1 EPDRQPH
8 RDAGRD
14 RDGQARR
21 IHVRAE
27 PPQRRDRG
35 QHHRGHRRGGERRPD
50 QDRLRQ
56 PQRPHRQVQPAPA
69 DRGRAGRFGV
79 LSGVEGVLQHP
90 LMGKDEVERMKL
102 GLAKAG
108 PNFFGAVAL
117 EGGRHRPPSRHA
129 TPQLAGGAPASPR
142 QAPIGGMTPGW
153 SVGLT
158 SCRGSGAVVA
168 DNGHPTDETPT
179 LGGRTMFGPKLD
191 SKSYTTFLL
200 IVIGVLLSLNLFAQ
214 MGTTPTYD
222 TTAATDRI
230 AQSNQ
235 AVAAAT
241 ERVAA
246 ANLEIA
252 QGLQAIAMAIQNKR
266 ELDVNVK
273 MLEGGAGSSATEAS
287 PAPAPADEAPE
298 PEQPRGTLRV
308 N

>member
-1 EPDRQPH
+1 
-8 RDAGRD
+8 
-14 RDGQARR
+14 
-21 IHVRAE
+21 
-27 PPQRRDRG
+27 
-35 QHHRGHRRGGERRPD
+35 
-50 QDRLRQ
+50 
-56 PQRPHRQVQPAPA
+56 
-69 DRGRAGRFGV
+69 
-79 LSGVEGVLQHP
+79 
-90 LMGKDEVERMKL
+90 
-102 GLAKAG
+102 
-108 PNFFGAVAL
+108 
-117 EGGRHRPPSRHA
+117 
-129 TPQLAGGAPASPR
+129 
-142 QAPIGGMTPGW
+142 
-153 SVGLT
+153 
-158 SCRGSGAVVA
+158 
-168 DNGHPTDETPT
+168 
-179 LGGRTMFGPKLD
+179 MFGPKLD

-273 MLEGGAGSSATEAS
+273 MSEGGAGSSATEAS

-298 PEQPRGTLRV
+298 PELPLGTLRV